1 MLQHPDKKA
10 DFVSQFPI
18 PPKLKRAY
26 QAFKLVAET
35 STYKIIEAD
44 AGDSKEKHRIRVLDR
59 SKEFVNKKYDLT
71 ATLFVKE
78 LLHLQSRYPGS
89 ILTNTFEISDDGQQ
103 IACATLPY
111 LPLSCQLNEESVET
125 FNPKDSKSVQKLIS
139 DALYDIEFLW
149 KNMQI
154 RKIMDVLGPESL
166 CFMKEK
172 DAFFLS
178 DWSKLFENGAA
189 DLLMSDAPITT
200 TIPSL
205 QGQKL
210 TSQELAGEIKAL
222 ALSVLKLN
230 KIDFSKIESL
240 RQVKGIDSGEFAS
253 EVERTLSKSFN
264 EEKKG
269 LQQLIEKMLTLE
281 SQNLPNLGDLRIED
295 AKSQAPINEESKQI
309 NDIEAQH
316 PSRPNSEEVA
326 QIQHEGQEAISS
338 SKSSVITGKLFIHI

>member
-1 MLQHPDKKA
+1 M
-10 DFVSQFPI
+10 
-18 PPKLKRAY
+18 
-26 QAFKLVAET
+26 
-35 STYKIIEAD
+35 
-44 AGDSKEKHRIRVLDR
+44 
-59 SKEFVNKKYDLT
+59 
-71 ATLFVKE
+71 
-78 LLHLQSRYPGS
+78 
-89 ILTNTFEISDDGQQ
+89 
-103 IACATLPY
+103 
-111 LPLSCQLNEESVET
+111 
-125 FNPKDSKSVQKLIS
+125 
-139 DALYDIEFLW
+139 DI
-149 KNMQI
+149 
-154 RKIMDVLGPESL
+154 LGPESL

-316 PSRPNSEEVA
+316 PSRPVA

-338 SKSSVITGKLFIHI
+338 SKGSVITGKLSYISELISPLIEETVTRSSTMLAWCANITNKISIADFNTKQSYANFVGATVSDPGKI